1 MSRGFLCALTGLGMT
16 LLSWYGP
23 WAWPAWPAFTAI
35 DLVFGHSGFSEY
47 PFGVRSAIVVLLIVV
62 NVAFWAAVAYAIASG
77 FSRVRK
83 SIAQS

>member
-1 MSRGFLCALTGLGMT
+1 MSRGFLCSVIGLAMT

-47 PFGVRSAIVVLLIVV
+47 PFAARSAIVVLLIVW
-62 NVAFWAAVAYAIASG
+62 NVAFWAVVAYG
-77 FSRVRK
+77 LSRLWETLTPRR
-83 SIAQS
+83 ATN